1 MNEYPNNEN
10 KNAQN
15 EQPQPQPA
23 QSWSNTSSWTTGA
36 QQTAYQNQTQSPQPQ
51 PQPYATGSYNTYP
64 YQQPAQPRS
73 TKPKRSGIGVGAVAA
88 LLVCCLILGAG
99 AGIGGALLVERL
111 NAPTTEQSDPQLAE
125 TTTAPVVNETVNPP
139 SGDTATFNKSEG
151 TQVVINRT
159 GIGSASGTVMSFTDV
174 VTHVKDSVVEI
185 TTETAVRGSYFQQY
199 VDSGA
204 GSGVIIAKE
213 GYVITNHHVIDGA
226 VEISVTTK
234 DGVYPATLVGSEAKS
249 DIAVLKIE
257 ASGLQ
262 AAEFGSSAE
271 LVTGDS
277 AIVIGNP
284 LGLEFADTMTIGYVS
299 ATERVVQ
306 ISEYI
311 MTLIQVDA
319 AVNPGNSGGPLI
331 NSQGQVV
338 GVVNAKISQD
348 AVEGIGFAI
357 PIDTAMT
364 IAQDLIDHGYVTN
377 RPMLGITVQSI
388 SEQQAAYYGY
398 EPGITVTEVSPGSC
412 AEQGGMKVGDKI
424 LAFNGVEVSN
434 ATELNFEKDKCS
446 VGDTVTIT
454 IERDGQQM
462 DLTIV
467 LSAGTAA

>member
-1 MNEYPNNEN
+1 SIVSYV
-10 KNAQN
+10 
-15 EQPQPQPA
+15 
-23 QSWSNTSSWTTGA
+23 QSRYGTSESTG
-36 QQTAYQNQTQSPQPQ
+36 
-51 PQPYATGSYNTYP
+51 
-64 YQQPAQPRS
+64 
-73 TKPKRSGIGVGAVAA
+73 
-88 LLVCCLILGAG
+88 
-99 AGIGGALLVERL
+99 
-111 NAPTTEQSDPQLAE
+111 
-125 TTTAPVVNETVNPP
+125 
-139 SGDTATFNKSEG
+139 
-151 TQVVINRT
+151 T
-159 GIGSASGTVMSFTDV
+159 GIIMSED
-174 VTHVKDSVVEI
+174 
-185 TTETAVRGSYFQQY
+185 
-199 VDSGA
+199 
-204 GSGVIIAKE
+204 
-213 GYVITNHHVIDGA
+213 GYIITNHHVIDGA
-226 VEISVTTK
+226 TA
-234 DGVYPATLVGSEAKS
+234 VYVAINGEEYQAAIVGSEAKS

-434 ATELNFEKDKCS
+434 ATELNFEKDKCN

>member
-1 MNEYPNNEN
+1 MNEYSNNNGYNNGYNNGEYRGSGYN
-10 KNAQN
+10 DDLYMDARDT
-15 EQPQPQPA
+15 EFTSYGEPAASTPQPA
-23 QSWSNTSSWTTGA
+23 
-36 QQTAYQNQTQSPQPQ
+36 
-51 PQPYATGSYNTYP
+51 
-64 YQQPAQPRS
+64 
-73 TKPKRSGIGVGAVAA
+73 PKKKGLGRKLLSV
-88 LLVCCLILGAG
+88 LLVGGLMIGSSAATLAG
-99 AGIGGALLVERL
+99 YVYMTEGNRQTPQAIQGG
-111 NAPTTEQSDPQLAE
+111 Q
-125 TTTAPVVNETVNPP
+125 
-139 SGDTATFNKSEG
+139 
-151 TQVVINRT
+151 QVVYT
-159 GIGSASGTVMSFTDV
+159 LS
-174 VTHVKDSVVEI
+174 
-185 TTETAVRGSYFQQY
+185 
-199 VDSGA
+199 
-204 GSGVIIAKE
+204 AKE
-213 GYVITNHHVIDGA
+213 GSLTPQEIFVKCSPSVVAISTQTRSYYGMGESSGTGIIMSEDGYIITNHHVIDGA

>member
-1 MNEYPNNEN
+1 
-10 KNAQN
+10 
-15 EQPQPQPA
+15 
-23 QSWSNTSSWTTGA
+23 
-36 QQTAYQNQTQSPQPQ
+36 
-51 PQPYATGSYNTYP
+51 
-64 YQQPAQPRS
+64 
-73 TKPKRSGIGVGAVAA
+73 
-88 LLVCCLILGAG
+88 
-99 AGIGGALLVERL
+99 
-111 NAPTTEQSDPQLAE
+111 
-125 TTTAPVVNETVNPP
+125 
-139 SGDTATFNKSEG
+139 
-151 TQVVINRT
+151 
-159 GIGSASGTVMSFTDV
+159 
-174 VTHVKDSVVEI
+174 
-185 TTETAVRGSYFQQY
+185 
-199 VDSGA
+199 
-204 GSGVIIAKE
+204 
-213 GYVITNHHVIDGA
+213 
-226 VEISVTTK
+226 
-234 DGVYPATLVGSEAKS
+234 
-249 DIAVLKIE
+249 
-257 ASGLQ
+257 
-262 AAEFGSSAE
+262 
-271 LVTGDS
+271 
-277 AIVIGNP
+277 
-284 LGLEFADTMTIGYVS
+284 MTIGYVS

-306 ISEYI
+306 ISEYM

-331 NSQGQVV
+331 NSRGQVV

>member
-1 MNEYPNNEN
+1 MNGYNNNEYNNNSQSGYNDDIYMDARENGFTGYGYRSEPQTIQYVPVKKTFGQKMLSALLIGGLMLGSSAATLAGYIHMNE
-10 KNAQN
+10 KNQK
-15 EQPQPQPA
+15 PQVIQGGQQVVYTLSTEEGNLTPQEIFVKCNPSVVA
-23 QSWSNTSSWTTGA
+23 IS
-36 QQTAYQNQTQSPQPQ
+36 TQSR
-51 PQPYATGSYNTYP
+51 SYY
-64 YQQPAQPRS
+64 
-73 TKPKRSGIGVGAVAA
+73 GIG
-88 LLVCCLILGAG
+88 
-99 AGIGGALLVERL
+99 E
-111 NAPTTEQSDPQLAE
+111 S
-125 TTTAPVVNETVNPP
+125 
-139 SGDTATFNKSEG
+139 SG
-151 TQVVINRT
+151 T
-159 GIGSASGTVMSFTDV
+159 GIIMSED
-174 VTHVKDSVVEI
+174 
-185 TTETAVRGSYFQQY
+185 
-199 VDSGA
+199 
-204 GSGVIIAKE
+204 
-213 GYVITNHHVIDGA
+213 GYIITNHHVIDGA
-226 VEISVTTK
+226 TDIQVTTK
-234 DGVYPATLVGSEAKS
+234 DGVYPAKVVGSEAKS
-249 DIAVLKIE
+249 DMAVIKIE
-257 ASGLQ
+257 ASGLKP
-262 AAEFGSSAE
+262 AEFGSSAE

-299 ATERVVQ
+299 ATEREVQ
-306 ISEYI
+306 ISDYI

-331 NSQGQVV
+331 NSRGQVV

-364 IAQDLIDHGYVTN
+364 IAQDLIEHGYVTN

-388 SEQQAAYYGY
+388 NEQQAAYYGY

-424 LAFNGVEVSN
+424 LAFNGVEVAD
-434 ATELNFEKDKCS
+434 ATELNFEKDKCN

>member
-1 MNEYPNNEN
+1 MNEYSNNNGYNNGEYRGSGYN
-10 KNAQN
+10 DDLYMDSRDA
-15 EQPQPQPA
+15 EFIDYG
-23 QSWSNTSSWTTGA
+23 TR
-36 QQTAYQNQTQSPQPQ
+36 TQAAS
-51 PQPYATGSYNTYP
+51 
-64 YQQPAQPRS
+64 AQPVQKKKS
-73 TKPKRSGIGVGAVAA
+73 LGKKLLSA
-88 LLVCCLILGAG
+88 LLVGGLMVGSSAATLAG
-99 AGIGGALLVERL
+99 YIHMTGGQQKPQVVQGGQQVVYTLSTEEGSLTPQEIFVKCSPSVVAISTQTRSYYGIGGG
-111 NAPTTEQSDPQLAE
+111 
-125 TTTAPVVNETVNPP
+125 
-139 SGDTATFNKSEG
+139 SG
-151 TQVVINRT
+151 T
-159 GIGSASGTVMSFTDV
+159 GIIMSED
-174 VTHVKDSVVEI
+174 
-185 TTETAVRGSYFQQY
+185 
-199 VDSGA
+199 
-204 GSGVIIAKE
+204 
-213 GYVITNHHVIDGA
+213 GYIITNHHVIDGA
-226 VEISVTTK
+226 TEITVTTK
-234 DGVYPATLVGSEAKS
+234 DGEYPATLVGSEAKS
-249 DIAVLKIE
+249 DIAVIKID
-257 ASGLQ
+257 AKDLQ
-262 AAEFGSSAE
+262 VAEFGSSAE

-331 NSQGQVV
+331 NSRGQVV

-357 PIDTAMT
+357 PIDTAMG
-364 IAQDLIDHGYVTN
+364 IAQDLIEHGYVTN

-388 SEQQAAYYGY
+388 NEQQAAYYGY

-446 VGDTVTIT
+446 VGDTVTVT

-462 DLTIV
+462 ELTIV
-467 LSAGTAA
+467 LSSGTAA